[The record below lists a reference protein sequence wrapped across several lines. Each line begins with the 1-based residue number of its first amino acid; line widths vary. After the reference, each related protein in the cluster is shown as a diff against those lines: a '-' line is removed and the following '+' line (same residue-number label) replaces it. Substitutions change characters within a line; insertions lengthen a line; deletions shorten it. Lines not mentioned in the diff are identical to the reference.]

1 MNSTKMYTPNFD
13 NYEGFMDYETY
24 KKWVTGFYK
33 SGHSWNSFI
42 DWKYATDSYY
52 GNKPSRRS
60 WENHIENGGSH
71 WTLFS
76 NDGWQMAPASTKMWK
91 NRLQT
96 KVRRMIRRDEFE
108 MKLHKADIEES
119 DSESTETPEEE
130 YWKKSD

>member
-1 MNSTKMYTPNFD
+1 
-13 NYEGFMDYETY
+13 
-24 KKWVTGFYK
+24 
-33 SGHSWNSFI
+33 
-42 DWKYATDSYY
+42 
-52 GNKPSRRS
+52 
-60 WENHIENGGSH
+60 
-71 WTLFS
+71 
-76 NDGWQMAPASTKMWK
+76 MAPASTKMWK